1 MNKNKKDYSKG
12 KIYCVRS
19 YKTDLIYIGSTCQ
32 PLSKRLNMH
41 KASYN
46 YYLKNGT
53 LKYMS
58 SKIYELDD
66 SPYIELIVNY
76 PCSCLDELR
85 REEGKYIRL
94 MDCVNRKIEG
104 RTQKE
109 WYEDNKEKILK
120 QAKEYYNHNK
130 EKAKEYYNHNK
141 EKLKEYQKE
150 YNEQNKEKINKN
162 QNQKFI
168 CSCGGKYTKQ
178 NKTQHERT
186 NKHIEFTKL

>member
-12 KIYCVRS
+12 KIYSIRS

-66 SPYIELIVNY
+66 SPYIELIKNY

-85 REEGKYIRL
+85 REEGKHIRS
-94 MDCVNRKIEG
+94 MECVNKKVEG
-104 RTQKE
+104 RTKKE
-109 WYEDNKEKILK
+109 WYNDNKEQRL
-120 QAKEYYNHNK
+120 
-130 EKAKEYYNHNK
+130 
-141 EKLKEYQKE
+141 EYQKE
-150 YNEQNKEKINKN
+150 YYENNKEKVKEYREQNKDKI
-162 QNQKFI
+162 NQKFI
-168 CSCGGKYTKQ
+168 CPCGGKYTKQ

-186 NKHIEFTKL
+186 NKHIEFNKL